1 MVRTVS
7 LVPDWRLAIADHRK
21 GYSEEDFA
29 IILAKAAELS
39 SESSSVG
46 TPAGTLSLLEMKSI
60 ASEVGLDPDLIE
72 RAAHLAPGVLRP
84 TLSGRLFGG
93 PLSSHIDLH
102 IPVHLTEE
110 GAQQL
115 LSLTRATLL
124 THGRAEATSQGMSF
138 SSFHNSQR
146 VYVSAHPDGDGTRIQ
161 VVVDTRS
168 RLYLPIMLA
177 PLGTLMVI
185 ALAVGLGGTGPNDP
199 TTMLPWFVLG
209 GGITTVAGLAWRS
222 VRTTAQRTLRTLD
235 DLVAV
240 LTSYASRKDA
250 S

>member
-1 MVRTVS
+1 
-7 LVPDWRLAIADHRK
+7 LVPDWRLTIADHRK

-29 IILAKAAELS
+29 IILAKASELS
-39 SESSSVG
+39 PESSSHG
-46 TPAGTLSLLEMKSI
+46 TPPGTLSLLDMKSI

-84 TLSGRLFGG
+84 TLFGRLFGG

-124 THGRAEATSQGMSF
+124 THGQAEATSTGMSF
-138 SSFHNSQR
+138 SSFEDWQR
-146 VYVSAHPDGDGTRIQ
+146 VYISAHPDGDGTRIQ
-161 VVVDTRS
+161 VVVDNRS
-168 RLYLPIMLA
+168 RLFLPIILA

-185 ALAVGLGGTGPNDP
+185 VVAVGLGGTGPSDP

-209 GGITTVAGLAWRS
+209 GGVTTVAGLVWRS
-222 VRTTAQRTLRTLD
+222 VKKTAQRTLRTLD
-235 DLVAV
+235 GLVGV

>member
-1 MVRTVS
+1 LIIVH
-7 LVPDWRLAIADHRK
+7 HRK

-29 IILAKAAELS
+29 IILAKAAEFS
-39 SESSSVG
+39 PESTSHG
-46 TPAGTLSLLEMKSI
+46 TPPGTLSLLEMKSI

-84 TLSGRLFGG
+84 TLFGRLFGG

-124 THGRAEATSQGMSF
+124 THGQAEATSAGMSF
-138 SSFHNSQR
+138 SSFEGWQR
-146 VYVSAHPDGDGTRIQ
+146 VYISAHPDGDGTRIH
-161 VVVDTRS
+161 VVVDNRS
-168 RLYLPIMLA
+168 RLFLPIILA

-185 ALAVGLGGTGPNDP
+185 AVAVGLGGTGPNDP

-209 GGITTVAGLAWRS
+209 GGVTAVAGLLWRS
-222 VRTTAQRTLRTLD
+222 VKKTAQRTLRTLD
-235 DLVAV
+235 GLVGV
-240 LTSYASRKDA
+240 LTSYASRKDG